1 MDVFHYLAPGNY
13 EMEEWSRPDEMAL
26 FGAFWERAQAE
37 LDTIAEA
44 EIADLC
50 CGTGMSLLGVIS
62 HPNIKTVTGVDIDAR
77 NIAFARQRFGIFEN
91 ATFQV
96 ADVTDF
102 LKAEKEYDLLLL
114 SSAYHHIE
122 HSLQP
127 AFARQ
132 LFGALKPGGRAVF
145 AENIVPYFDAPLTE
159 PYNTAVVQF
168 YAAARDDTRRRR
180 PNISDRIIRLIE
192 ENVSLAI
199 RGEVEFKVCRQ
210 HFLSQLQQA
219 GFEMVHEARAWPA
232 GEPLPDNS
240 GNHVFVFRKPDA
252 A

>member
-1 MDVFHYLAPGNY
+1 MDVFQYLAPGNY

-26 FGAFWERAQAE
+26 FGAFWERVQAE
-37 LDTIAEA
+37 LDVMEDAA
-44 EIADLC
+44 IADLC

-77 NIAFARQRFGIFEN
+77 NIAFARQRFGLFDN
-91 ATFQV
+91 TTFHV
-96 ADVTDF
+96 ADVIDF
-102 LKAEKEYDLLLL
+102 LKANKEYDLLLL

-122 HSLQP
+122 HAMQP
-127 AFARQ
+127 AFAEQ
-132 LFGALKPGGRAVF
+132 LFRALKSGGKAVF

-159 PYNTAVVQF
+159 QYKAAVVRF

-180 PNISDRIIRLIE
+180 PNISDRIVGLIE
-192 ENVSLAI
+192 ENVTLAV

-210 HFLSQLQQA
+210 HFLSQLRQA
-219 GFEMVHEARAWPA
+219 GFEMVYDARVWPED
-232 GEPLPDNS
+232 GPLPDDS